1 MNLSDNLS
9 SILNKYVVLFADSL
23 VKHHTQL
30 RTKDICDKLLP
41 QRAHPQSSNILQVF
55 KQKKNVIQVKKTLHG
70 NYTVDIP
77 EQFILVM
84 NVTDKVIVGY
94 ENEEG
99 MVNPLTKELIAL
111 CCKYKL
117 KYTMPL
123 NLNNDVVSEE
133 SEIEDYIF
141 SDEDE

>member
-1 MNLSDNLS
+1 MTKLNKIEKYIILYYIKNIMNLSDNLS

-41 QRAHPQSSNILQVF
+41 QSGTTPNAILQVF
-55 KQKKNVIQVKKTLHG
+55 KQKKNVLQVKKTLHG

-77 EQFILVM
+77 EQYKLVM

-99 MVNPLTKELIAL
+99 MVSPLTKELTL
-111 CCKYKL
+111 PKYFL
-117 KYTMPL
+117 
-123 NLNNDVVSEE
+123 
-133 SEIEDYIF
+133 EI
-141 SDEDE
+141 S